1 MIPEVTDKRWE
12 AFLLNIEKYHFQ
24 LLSLKILMSRI
35 KLVIKND
42 ASIENIE
49 RCKHEVFDF
58 FVKNE
63 KISKLD
69 LSQIFEKG
77 TK

>member
-1 MIPEVTDKRWE
+1 MIPDITDKRWE
-12 AFLLNIEKYHFQ
+12 TFLINIDKYHFQ

-35 KLVIKND
+35 KLILKND
-42 ASIENIE
+42 TTNENIE
-49 RCKHEVFDF
+49 RCKHEVYDF

-69 LSQIFEKG
+69 LSQIFIEGGK
-77 TK
+77 